1 MAEHER
7 GNMKIYY
14 IDAKGKHTI
23 DGSKAIHG
31 EVTDQKEL
39 RANRFRVSHDGT
51 DLIFTEVECGLPNR
65 LDSTKPKHGSAA
77 EKPTSKATRSAK
89 SASKKG

>member
-14 IDAKGKHTI
+14 IDAKGKHTL

-31 EVTDQKEL
+31 EIQDLKEL
-39 RANRFRVSHDGT
+39 RSKRFIVSHDGI
-51 DLIFTEVECGLPNR
+51 DMIYTEQECGLPNR
-65 LDSTKPKHGSAA
+65 LDSTKPKRGSAA
-77 EKPTSKATRSAK
+77 EKTTSKRTASAK